1 MKEFKNY
8 LVCIITPL
16 FAFTFFFGIP
26 SLIYF
31 NKVNS
36 DEQISSSSSSS
47 AIKSAEQCVYD
58 FFEAVQKNDYDTLKK
73 VSIDI
78 RMSEDIRRNTLKMQ
92 HEDGLLPEKPPTILS
107 SEKRGEDM
115 VIVKVSYVLD
125 GEERIMIYPVILV
138 NNEWVIDLANALPE
152 GAVVLSDNLIP
163 QN

>member
-1 MKEFKNY
+1 VKKFKNY
-8 LVCIITPL
+8 LVCIIAPL

-26 SLIYF
+26 SLVYF
-31 NKVNS
+31 NDVNS

-73 VSIDI
+73 VSTDK

-107 SEKRGEDM
+107 SEMRGKDK
-115 VIVKVSYVLD
+115 VIVKVSYVLA
-125 GEERIMIYPVILV
+125 GEEKIMTYPVVLV